1 MNELGKNRTPFLFI
15 IDFEMRWPLVV
26 ELQKASSSVIL
37 FDLNGKRN
45 YTTNEF
51 IPDKV
56 SFAKRPVSFSHFKK
70 KFDEIQRQ
78 IKAGNTYLLNLTFP
92 TSIDINLT
100 LDEIFLRSE
109 AKYKLLVKDRF
120 VCFSPETFVK
130 ISPGGLIS
138 SYPMKGTIDAAVENA
153 EEEILNNFKETAEH
167 NTIVDLIRND
177 LNSVAKNVNVEKFRY
192 LESVKTHEKE
202 LLQVSSKITGILPPD
217 YPSRIGAILFSMLPA
232 GSICGAPKRKTVE
245 IILKNERYRRGY
257 YTGIAGWFDGSEL
270 ESTVLIRFIEK
281 TRRGFVFKSGGGI
294 THFSQAELEYQ
305 EMIDKVYVPITRN
318 YQG

>member
-1 MNELGKNRTPFLFI
+1 
-15 IDFEMRWPLVV
+15 
-26 ELQKASSSVIL
+26 
-37 FDLNGKRN
+37 
-45 YTTNEF
+45 
-51 IPDKV
+51 
-56 SFAKRPVSFSHFKK
+56 
-70 KFDEIQRQ
+70 
-78 IKAGNTYLLNLTFP
+78 
-92 TSIDINLT
+92 
-100 LDEIFLRSE
+100 
-109 AKYKLLVKDRF
+109 
-120 VCFSPETFVK
+120 
-130 ISPGGLIS
+130 
-138 SYPMKGTIDAAVENA
+138 MKGTIDAAVENA